1 MKQVL
6 IWGYLIDWG
15 VMVMSLIAKIEQTV
29 LKLGISL
36 TLLALTFLVH
46 TGIRGGIMYPQIL
59 KPLLNLKVL
68 SRSNKVKT
76 ER

>member
-6 IWGYLIDWG
+6 IGGNLIDWG
-15 VMVMSLIAKIEQTV
+15 VMVMSLIAKNKQTV

-46 TGIRGGIMYPQIL
+46 TGIRGGA
-59 KPLLNLKVL
+59 
-68 SRSNKVKT
+68 
-76 ER
+76 

>member
-6 IWGYLIDWG
+6 IGGNLIDWG
-15 VMVMSLIAKIEQTV
+15 VMVMSLIAKNKQTV

-46 TGIRGGIMYPQIL
+46 TGIRGGHNLPTNIKTPVKPQVFVQI
-59 KPLLNLKVL
+59 
-68 SRSNKVKT
+68 
-76 ER
+76 

>member
-1 MKQVL
+1 M
-6 IWGYLIDWG
+6 WGYLIDWG
-15 VMVMSLIAKIEQTV
+15 VMVMSLIAKNKQTV

-46 TGIRGGIMYPQIL
+46 TGIKEGGIIYPQIS
-59 KPLLNLKVL
+59 KPLLNFKFL
-68 SRSNKVKT
+68 SKSNKIKT

>member
-6 IWGYLIDWG
+6 IGGNLIDWG
-15 VMVMSLIAKIEQTV
+15 VMVMSLIAKNKQTV

-46 TGIRGGIMYPQIL
+46 TGIRGGGIIYPQIL
-59 KPLLNLKVL
+59 KPLLNLKFL
-68 SRSNKVKT
+68 SKSNKRKT
-76 ER
+76 